1 MAFKSENELPSA
13 LRSTWL
19 KATSAYEL
27 KNYGYAITLAQAVLK
42 QAPDFM
48 AARQMARKSAIAKKT
63 GKKSSFL
70 SFSSSTFSTA
80 SFSIMKAQ
88 GLLKKD
94 PAAAM
99 EAVEKIL
106 ENDPYNV
113 QANQLLRDA
122 ALAMDIVE
130 VAAFAMETVVEGNPK
145 DTKQMHELARLYL
158 QHDAPDRAVEVY
170 NRIIEIVP
178 NDLAAIK
185 GGKDAAA
192 KASMKRGG
200 WDTAESY
207 RDLIKDKDTAIALEQ
222 QNRVVKDDET
232 IDKLLAELI
241 EQVNLEPENIDKIR
255 RVAELCEQKGDLE
268 TAINWYQHAF
278 DMLNGADADINRKI
292 SELQLR
298 QIDFCIDSRKEYI
311 QQNGEESEESQQ
323 YIAEIESLNQQR
335 AELELGDAQ
344 ERVDRNPTNL
354 QARFEL
360 GEILVQAG
368 RHQDAIQELQ
378 KARAHPNARLKA
390 MNLLAQCYMV
400 KNMYDLAAKTL
411 SDAAGELVAMDSIKK
426 EILYNLG
433 IVYEKMG
440 QKEKMIDCMKQ
451 IYEVDYSYK
460 DVAQRV
466 EGSYGG

>member
-1 MAFKSENELPSA
+1 MAFNSEKELPA
-13 LRSTWL
+13 PMRSTWL
-19 KATSAYEL
+19 KATSAFEL
-27 KNYGYAITLAQAVLK
+27 KNYGYAVQLAQTVLK

-48 AARQMARKSAIAKKT
+48 AARQLARKSAVAKKT

-80 SFSIMKAQ
+80 SFSVMKAQ

-94 PAAAM
+94 PASAM

-106 ENDPYNV
+106 EGDPYNV

-122 ALAMDIVE
+122 ALALNMPEI
-130 VAAFAMETVVEGNPK
+130 AAFALETIIEGNPK
-145 DTKQMHELARLYL
+145 DTKQMHELARLYID
-158 QHDAPDRAVEVY
+158 HDAPDKAVEVY
-170 NRIIEIVP
+170 NRIIEVAP
-178 NDLAAIK
+178 HDLAAIK

-207 RDLIKDKDTAIALEQ
+207 RDLIKDKDIAIALEQ

-232 IDKLLAELI
+232 ITSLLNELHA
-241 EQVNLEPENIDKIR
+241 QVTETPEDLDKIR
-255 RVAELCEQKGDLE
+255 RIAELYEQKDE
-268 TAINWYQHAF
+268 IENSIEWYRHAAA
-278 DMLNGADADINRKI
+278 MLNGADPAINRKI
-292 SELQLR
+292 ADLQLK
-298 QIDFCIDSRKEYI
+298 QIDVCVESREDFI
-311 QQNGEESEESQQ
+311 QQNGPESDEAQQ
-323 YIAEIESLNQQR
+323 YATEIVSLRQQR

-344 ERVDRNPTNL
+344 DRVDRNPTDL
-354 QARFEL
+354 GARFDL

-378 KARAHPNARLKA
+378 KARAYPSARLKA

-411 SDAAGELVAMDSIKK
+411 SDAAGELIAMDSMKK

-440 QKEKMIDCMKQ
+440 QKEKSIECMKQ
-451 IYEVDYSYK
+451 IYEVDYAYR